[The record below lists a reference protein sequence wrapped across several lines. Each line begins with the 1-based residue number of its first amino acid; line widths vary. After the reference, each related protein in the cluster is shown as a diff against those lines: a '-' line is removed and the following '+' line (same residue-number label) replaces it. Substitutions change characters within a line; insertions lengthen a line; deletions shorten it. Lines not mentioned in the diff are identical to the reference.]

1 MKRKGMLFLVMCSLV
16 ALLIAPV
23 AYGEPVNTDSVN
35 TTTSL
40 IQIMGHGSGGY

>member
-16 ALLIAPV
+16 TLLIAPV
-23 AYGEPVNTDSVN
+23 AYGEPVNNESVK

-40 IQIMGHGSGGY
+40 IQTMGHGSGGY